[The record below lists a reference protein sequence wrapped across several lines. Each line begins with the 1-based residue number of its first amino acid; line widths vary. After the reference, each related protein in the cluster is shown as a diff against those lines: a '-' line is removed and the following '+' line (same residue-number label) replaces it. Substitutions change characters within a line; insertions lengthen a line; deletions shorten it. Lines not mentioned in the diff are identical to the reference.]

1 MHVPAG
7 CKKLCV
13 WLPVLSLSRRSL
25 SAVDASKK
33 TVCSALLV
41 HPLSKVRALSS
52 LSLWKSNTNH
62 HHHHS
67 HHGMV
72 PINTHKKKQKKSR
85 TKIASWPGG
94 VCLERALHHQ
104 KSARARCG
112 QRPPLLH
119 AAPPPKK
126 HGRKEWLRKLVRAP
140 PTTQRGP
147 RAQAHAKKKKWKKE
161 EDFFASGVVRWVGLV
176 GVCARRLSKHTDKP
190 ARGPLNE
197 QAALEIIHF
206 PLHGAAA
213 ADDAADDAPAFGRV
227 ASSTKYT
234 MPRQLTPLWLL
245 RLISHVR
252 LVE

>member
-1 MHVPAG
+1 MCLRGARSSVCG
-7 CKKLCV
+7 CPSSLSPGAPSAPSMRLKKQCALLC
-13 WLPVLSLSRRSL
+13 WSIPSQKCAHSRLSLSGNRTPIIIIIIRT
-25 SAVDASKK
+25 
-33 TVCSALLV
+33 TVWCPS
-41 HPLSKVRALSS
+41 
-52 LSLWKSNTNH
+52 
-62 HHHHS
+62 
-67 HHGMV
+67 
-72 PINTHKKKQKKSR
+72 THTRKNKKKSR